1 MTPHVLAPIVGFS
14 PLETIMHQKR
24 RIGLLGWVAAALV
37 LLGAAGSVE
46 AQPFP
51 ARPVRI
57 VVPVPPGGGLDV
69 FVRALSAELSARWG
83 HPVVVENRPGGN
95 TVIGAEAVARSE
107 PDGHTLLATFD
118 QTMVVNRFLIK
129 SLPYDPDRSF
139 APVTMLVASDLL
151 LVAGTATP
159 ASDLKE
165 LVAVAKRDPKA
176 LRYGSFGDGSQ
187 PHLVFETLNRLEG
200 IEMLH
205 VPYKGIAQLLTA
217 LAANEVH
224 LSAASSGVTAALI
237 NGGRMK
243 ALAVAGKE
251 RDALFPDV
259 PTTGEQGLPQLQAS
273 VWFALFAPAGTPAAI
288 VDRIQAD
295 TRAVLQTP
303 AFAEREARAKGWRVV
318 AGTAADLQAAIREQ
332 TSITADRVRTAGIQ
346 PQ

>member
-1 MTPHVLAPIVGFS
+1 M
-14 PLETIMHQKR
+14 ETIMHQKQR
-24 RIGLLGWVAAALV
+24 VRLLRWAAAALCA
-37 LLGAAGSVE
+37 LGAAGAVGTAAAES
-46 AQPFP
+46 FP

-69 FVRALSAELSARWG
+69 FVRALSAELQARWG
-83 HPVVVENRPGGN
+83 QPVIVENRPGGN
-95 TVIGAEAVARSE
+95 TVIGADAVARSA

-129 SLPYDPDRSF
+129 SMPYDPDRSF

-151 LVAGTATP
+151 LVAGMATP
-159 ASDLKE
+159 ASNLKE
-165 LVAVAKRDPKA
+165 LVAAAKREPKT

-187 PHLVFETLNRLEG
+187 PHLVFETLNRLQG
-200 IEMLH
+200 LDLLH
-205 VPYKGIAQLLTA
+205 VPYKGIAQLMTA
-217 LAANEVH
+217 VAANEVH
-224 LSAASSGVTAALI
+224 LSAASSGVTASLI

-251 RDALFPDV
+251 RDPLFPDV
-259 PTTGEQGLPQLQAS
+259 PTTSEQGLPQLQAS

-295 TRAVLQTP
+295 ARAVLQAP
-303 AFAEREARAKGWRVV
+303 AFAAREARAKGWRVV
-318 AGTAADLQAAIREQ
+318 AGTPADLQAAIREQ
-332 TSITADRVRTAGIQ
+332 TSLTADTVRAAGIQ